1 METVNVKLNI
11 EITTHEDV
19 EEHPFV
25 VVSVNGYPKFG
36 EHCAEDTEV
45 EFDLQLQD
53 GENYVLSVQ
62 YHNKDI
68 ARDVWVEDDG
78 TLVKDKRVQLKTIA
92 FDDIELDWFQLQDP
106 SVIQYIT
113 SDPDGEDST
122 GFTATKL
129 SWNGTTTLKFTAPIY
144 IWLLENL

>member
-1 METVNVKLNI
+1 METVNIKLNI

-25 VVSVNGYPKFG
+25 VVSVNGYPKFSDY
-36 EHCAEDTEV
+36 CAEDTVV
-45 EFDLQLQD
+45 EFNLQVQD
-53 GENYVLSVQ
+53 EEDYMLSVQ

-68 ARDVWVEDDG
+68 TRDVWVEDDG
-78 TLVKDKRVQLKTIA
+78 TLVKDKRVRIKTIA

-106 SVIQYIT
+106 SVIQYVS
-113 SDPDGEDST
+113 SDPAGEDST
-122 GFTATKL
+122 GFSATKL
-129 SWNGTTTLKFTAPIY
+129 SWNGTTTLKFTSPIY